1 MRSFNILFDIMT
13 IGDVITPTDLLVH
26 LFIYLFNIICITM
39 VMVHNNDNSINID
52 VFTDNKILCKKEKS
66 QI

>member
-52 VFTDNKILCKKEKS
+52 VFTDNKILYKKEKS

>member
-1 MRSFNILFDIMT
+1 
-13 IGDVITPTDLLVH
+13 
-26 LFIYLFNIICITM
+26 M